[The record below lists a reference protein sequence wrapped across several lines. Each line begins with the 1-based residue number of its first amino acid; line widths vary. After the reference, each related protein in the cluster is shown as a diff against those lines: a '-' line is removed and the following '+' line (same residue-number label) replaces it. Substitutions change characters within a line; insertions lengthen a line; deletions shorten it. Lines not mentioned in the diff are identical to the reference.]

1 MPPMDFPNPTPSPL
15 ARLGRPMVAVL
26 MLLLAAAAAALAF
39 PKLHGV
45 LRMPATYAVL
55 WALLLAF
62 VAVTLRALWRRRW
75 LSALFHAGAA
85 AVIVGGGVT
94 ASKAK
99 TWQVGLVDSPIAPP
113 EYRQRVIGG
122 DLVALKS
129 FTIETYPDGMPRQYR
144 TRLLFPEGEREVSV
158 NRPLRRK
165 GFTYYQ
171 MSYSKAYDPYGR
183 QVWQTHLT
191 VRRDPGVAVTFAG
204 YGALALAAALMAMR
218 EVRR

>member
-1 MPPMDFPNPTPSPL
+1 
-15 ARLGRPMVAVL
+15 MVAVV
-26 MLLLAAAAAALAF
+26 LLALAALAAALAF
-39 PKLHGV
+39 PRLHGA
-45 LRMPATYAVL
+45 LRSAAAYATL
-55 WALLLAF
+55 WALLAAF
-62 VAVTLRALWRRRW
+62 VGVALRALWRRRW

-85 AVIVGGGVT
+85 AAIVGGGVT
-94 ASKAK
+94 AGYAK
-99 TWQVGLVDSPIAPP
+99 EWQVGLVDSPIAPP

-122 DLVALKS
+122 DVVALCA

-144 TRLLFPEGEREVSV
+144 TRLLFPEGEREVAV
-158 NRPLRRK
+158 NAPLRRK

-191 VRRDPGVAVTFAG
+191 VRRDPGVPITFAG
-204 YGALALAAALMAMR
+204 YGAVVLAAALMAVR